1 MAEER
6 TLGVARARET
16 ADEEPSKEEL
26 QRRMEEARDSI
37 SHTVTEIK
45 DTVVNQYQSVKD
57 QINETL
63 DWREYVRKRPVLW
76 TASALGVGLSVGYC
90 IASSIKGESEEND
103 DYRLSNMKRVTP
115 SRRSF
120 SPSDRYYASH
130 ASESGEVASDSTRTA
145 APAEPSGPGLIERFK
160 ETAAYDRLE
169 KEVSTLGGRF
179 MEELSKTAQEVVLP
193 MLLKKVTEL
202 IGIDLSEKEPAKEK
216 QLSRGSGAG
225 NSDREVYGARA
236 AGAQASGTNRSYD
249 AQQGKADRGS
259 GGSALPQP
267 GGAGA

>member
-6 TLGVARARET
+6 TLGVARARDLT
-16 ADEEPSKEEL
+16 DEEPSKEEL

-63 DWREYVRKRPVLW
+63 DWREHVRKRPVLW
-76 TASALGVGLSVGYC
+76 TAGALGVGVSVGYC
-90 IASSIKGESEEND
+90 IASTIKGESEQYD
-103 DYRLSNMKRVTP
+103 DYRLRNMKRVTP
-115 SRRSF
+115 SGRSF

-130 ASESGEVASDSTRTA
+130 ANEARDTPEPARTA
-145 APAEPSGPGLIERFK
+145 APEEPSGPGLIERFK

-169 KEVSTLGGRF
+169 KEVSSLGGRLVD
-179 MEELSKTAQEVVLP
+179 ELSKTATEVVLP

-216 QLSRGSGAG
+216 RLASGSHAG
-225 NSDREVYGARA
+225 GDDREVYGVRA
-236 AGAQASGTNRSYD
+236 AGASASGRSYE
-249 AQQGKADRGS
+249 AQPGKADRAS
-259 GGSALPQP
+259 GGSALPRP
-267 GGAGA
+267 SEAGA

>member
-6 TLGVARARET
+6 TLGVARALEL
-16 ADEEPSKEEL
+16 ADEEPSKEQL

-63 DWREYVRKRPVLW
+63 DWREHVRKRPILW
-76 TASALGVGLSVGYC
+76 TAGALGVGVSVGYC
-90 IASSIKGESEEND
+90 IASTIKGEDEEPD
-103 DYRLSNMKRVTP
+103 DYRLRNMKRVST
-115 SRRSF
+115 SARSF

-130 ASESGEVASDSTRTA
+130 TNESHQTPEPARTT
-145 APAEPSGPGLIERFK
+145 APEEPSGPGLFERFK

-169 KEVSTLGGRF
+169 KEVSSLGGRLVD
-179 MEELSKTAQEVVLP
+179 ELSKTATEVVLP
-193 MLLKKVTEL
+193 MMLKKVSEL

-216 QLSRGSGAG
+216 RLSRGSNTGG
-225 NSDREVYGARA
+225 DNREVYGARA
-236 AGAQASGTNRSYD
+236 AGAQAANSERNYD
-249 AQQGKADRGS
+249 AQHGKADRGS
-259 GGSALPQP
+259 GGSALPRP
-267 GGAGA
+267 SEVGA

>member
-16 ADEEPSKEEL
+16 ADQDPSKEEL

-63 DWREYVRKRPVLW
+63 DWREHVRKRPVVW
-76 TASALGVGLSVGYC
+76 SASALGVGFCVGYC
-90 IASSIKGESEEND
+90 IASTIKGESEEYD
-103 DYRLSNMKRVTP
+103 DYRLNNMKRVT
-115 SRRSF
+115 SSARSF
-120 SPSDRYYASH
+120 TPSDRYYASH
-130 ASESGEVASDSTRTA
+130 ANESREAAPELNRSA
-145 APAEPSGPGLIERFK
+145 APAEPAGPGLIERFK

-179 MEELSKTAQEVVLP
+179 IEELSKTAQEVVLP
-193 MLLKKVTEL
+193 LLLRKVTEL
-202 IGIDLSEKEPAKEK
+202 VGIDLSEKEPSPGKR
-216 QLSRGSGAG
+216 LSSGSNAG
-225 NSDREVYGARA
+225 GSDREVYGARA
-236 AGAQASGTNRSYD
+236 AGAQASGGNRSYETQH
-249 AQQGKADRGS
+249 AKADRGS
-259 GGSALPQP
+259 GGSALPRP
-267 GGAGA
+267 SEAGA

>member
-6 TLGVARARET
+6 TLGVARARDLT
-16 ADEEPSKEEL
+16 DEEPSKEEL

-63 DWREYVRKRPVLW
+63 DWREQVRKRPVLW
-76 TASALGVGLSVGYC
+76 TAGALGVGVSVGYC
-90 IASSIKGESEEND
+90 IASTIKGEDEEHD
-103 DYRLSNMKRVTP
+103 DYRLRNMKRVTP
-115 SRRSF
+115 SGRSF

-130 ASESGEVASDSTRTA
+130 ANEARETPEPTRTA
-145 APAEPSGPGLIERFK
+145 APEEPAGPAGPGLIERFK

-169 KEVSTLGGRF
+169 KEVSSLGGRLVD
-179 MEELSKTAQEVVLP
+179 ELSKTATEVVLP

-216 QLSRGSGAG
+216 RLSSGSNAG
-225 NSDREVYGARA
+225 GDDREVYGVRA
-236 AGAQASGTNRSYD
+236 ASAQAST
-249 AQQGKADRGS
+249 S
-259 GGSALPQP
+259 G
-267 GGAGA
+267 